1 MERNAALALLDL
13 SDHATETQVLAR
25 AEAKRADLEE
35 RLVKAPIMALKA
47 KYRNEIE
54 RVKLAQE
61 VLTAEVTGGSDF
73 DDLPVGQKIDFDSM
87 PQAPAREAQAAG
99 GANGH
104 GVSHRP
110 PERRAAPEGHATDP
124 DQPATFSGRRPPERR
139 STANGASRSRA
150 DLESDEDDPRLNGG
164 SSRRPPPRPSPEKQQ
179 RTRVQDPVEDE
190 YLDEESRPPARQ
202 REPMRPG
209 VFWSLVSTV
218 VLVAGGASWAAWQY
232 WWVPGKLAQNA
243 EAAHRALSS
252 VGGDVNGMP
261 MQGELVHAR
270 ARALCQM
277 AIAMGSTGHSAEASS
292 FISEATNLVNQ
303 SMEGATKNEDYCRV
317 IAAQAAAGNTQAAI
331 SALMTMQADREK
343 VDRRGKPAAANAPPS
358 RTPVHEDL
366 ARRAIAIAQAR
377 QGQPDQAM
385 RLVEGIS
392 QNNDVLACEALAE
405 IARQFLLEKEKAQAV
420 QTLQTL
426 ETRAKRVSDP
436 ARRAPLLTFVAERMH
451 AMQGSTQA
459 KQWVSDALSGITSG
473 SGGSSSGYPDFEAR
487 KAIAQALML
496 PTLLRA
502 GGEQKD
508 SYRKKVED
516 VSALAANLQSTMG
529 AISGQPDFQNRA
541 IAYAHVAVAWHEL
554 AKRWFAGDAKQRAED
569 AVAKAR
575 QAAEQVRPPAQM
587 GNDES
592 TIDKKEEAL
601 VPIINALAV
610 MQDFDQARR
619 LSQTLTLAEN
629 QGPAA
634 EAVAYNLG
642 QSGLA
647 EEGQN
652 YVRSLTGGE
661 PRIRAA
667 IGLHYGLQG
676 LPLEKWW

>member
-1 MERNAALALLDL
+1 MERHAALALLDL
-13 SDHATETQVLAR
+13 SDHATEAQVLSR
-25 AEAKRADLEE
+25 AEARRADLEE
-35 RLVKAPIMALKA
+35 RLAKAPIMALKA

-61 VLTAEVTGGSDF
+61 VLTAQVTGGSDF
-73 DDLPVGQKIDFDSM
+73 DDLPVGQKIDLESM
-87 PQAPAREAQAAG
+87 PHPAAREAQPAG
-99 GANGH
+99 GTNGH
-104 GVSHRP
+104 AGGRRP
-110 PERRAAPEGHATDP
+110 PERRAAPESHTADP
-124 DQPATFSGRRPPERR
+124 EPPSTPSGRRPPERR
-139 STANGASRSRA
+139 STATNGSRPHSRV
-150 DLESDEDDPRLNGG
+150 DTEEEDYGHDGVSG
-164 SSRRPPPRPSPEKQQ
+164 RRPPPRPSPERPR
-179 RTRVQDPVEDE
+179 RTPVQDPVEDE
-190 YLDEESRPPARQ
+190 YFEEQTRRPVHQ

-209 VFWSLVSTV
+209 VFWSIISTV
-218 VLVAGGASWAAWQY
+218 VLVVAGIGWAGWQY
-232 WWVPGKLAQNA
+232 WWVPGQLGDKAQ
-243 EAAHRALSS
+243 AAHRALSS
-252 VGGDVNGMP
+252 VGGDVSSMP
-261 MQGELVHAR
+261 VQGELVHAR
-270 ARALCQM
+270 TRALCQM
-277 AIAMGSTGHSAEASS
+277 AIAMGSTGHTAEASS
-292 FISEATNLVNQ
+292 FITEATNLVNE
-303 SMEGATKNEDYCRV
+303 SIEGATKNEDRCRV

-343 VDRRGKPAAANAPPS
+343 ADRKGRPAAANAPPS

-405 IARQFLLEKEKAQAV
+405 IARQFMAKKEKAQAM

-436 ARRAPLLTFVAERMH
+436 ARRAPLLTFVAERMY

-502 GGEQKD
+502 GGEQKET
-508 SYRKKVED
+508 YRKKVED

-541 IAYAHVAVAWHEL
+541 IAYSHVAVAWNEL
-554 AKRWFAGDAKQRAED
+554 GKRWFAGDAKLRAED

-575 QAAEQVRPPAQM
+575 QAAEQVRPPAQT
-587 GNDES
+587 GNDEA

-619 LSQTLTLAEN
+619 LSQSLTLVEN

-647 EEGQN
+647 EEGQD